1 MQHILEMFKSLSINL
16 CLRPFSIAMESSIGT
31 VCNFSDLLLVC
42 KYKEKLFSTFAT
54 FEAIFAGH

>member
-1 MQHILEMFKSLSINL
+1 MFKSLSINL